1 MKQRLNIIFDDT
13 IRISK
18 ADFEALTNA
27 NKTLK
32 DIIIRQQ
39 EELQKYKT
47 FFENF
52 KNLLDKQ

>member
-1 MKQRLNIIFDDT
+1 MKKRINIIFDDT

-32 DIIIRQQ
+32 EIIVQQQ
-39 EELQKYKT
+39 EELQEYKT
-47 FFENF
+47 FF
-52 KNLLDKQ
+52 KNMQKLLDKQ

>member
-1 MKQRLNIIFDDT
+1 MQKRINIIFDDT

-32 DIIIRQQ
+32 EIIIQQ
-39 EELQKYKT
+39 REELQEYKT
-47 FFENF
+47 FF
-52 KNLLDKQ
+52 KNMQKLLDKQ

>member
-1 MKQRLNIIFDDT
+1 MQKRINIIFDDT

-32 DIIIRQQ
+32 EIIVQQQ
-39 EELQKYKT
+39 EELQEYKT
-47 FFENF
+47 FF
-52 KNLLDKQ
+52 KNMQKLLDK